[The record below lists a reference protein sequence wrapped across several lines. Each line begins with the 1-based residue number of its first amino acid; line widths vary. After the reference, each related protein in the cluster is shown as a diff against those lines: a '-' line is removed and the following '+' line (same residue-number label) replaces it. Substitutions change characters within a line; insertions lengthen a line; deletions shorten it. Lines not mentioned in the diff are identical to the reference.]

1 MATYP
6 NNLYEPRNFEN
17 LPGLNRLTADKKNLY
32 AEDLN
37 ETNAEVVA
45 IETILGK
52 NPNGAYASVKAWLEA
67 LASGGGGGTWGT
79 ITGTLSNQL
88 DLALALSEKEA
99 TANKKT
105 SLTDNSDTYYP
116 TQKAVKTAIDAKQDS
131 LGFTPE
137 NASNKKTAFQTTPT
151 DEAYVSEKLVKT
163 SLDNKISKNVASEF
177 ASLGSK
183 TTLTDY
189 DSFLIEDSG
198 AYYAKKKTY
207 ATYLA
212 NYIKSMVFNGSKVGT
227 TELQGFCPYFDP
239 LKSSTYYIGANLVV
253 PVAGADKK
261 FNQITWLGGEAYIS
275 RIRLKHFRKGTQA
288 SFGSSSVYLT
298 INSTDYLISSSQY
311 IGYFDY
317 DYYVK
322 SDLEIPIDSLDTI
335 SLKIVT
341 RDWTTEPTQVCFQY
355 ELCISDVGIMP

>member
-1 MATYP
+1 M
-6 NNLYEPRNFEN
+6 
-17 LPGLNRLTADKKNLY
+17 
-32 AEDLN
+32 
-37 ETNAEVVA
+37 
-45 IETILGK
+45 
-52 NPNGAYASVKAWLEA
+52 
-67 LASGGGGGTWGT
+67 ASGGSGGGTWGT
-79 ITGTLSNQL
+79 ITGVLSEQL
-88 DLALALSEKEA
+88 DLASALSEKEVS
-99 TANKKT
+99 ANKKT
-105 SLTDNSDTYYP
+105 SLADNSDTYYP
-116 TQKAVKTAIDAKQDS
+116 TQKAVKTAVDGKQDT

-137 NASNKKTAFQTTPT
+137 NVSNKKTAFQDTPT
-151 DEAYVSEKLVKT
+151 DEAYASEKLVKT

-177 ASLGSK
+177 ASISSK
-183 TTLTDY
+183 SNLVDY

-212 NYIKSMVFNGSKVGT
+212 NYIKSKVFNGSKVGI

-239 LKSSTYYIGANLVV
+239 LKKSTYYIGANLVI

-317 DYYVK
+317 DYFQK
-322 SDLEIPIDSLDTI
+322 SDLEIPLDYNDTI

-355 ELCISDVGIMP
+355 ELCVSDVGIMP

>member
-1 MATYP
+1 MATFP
-6 NNLYEPRNFEN
+6 NNFFEPRNFEN

-37 ETNAEVVA
+37 ETNAEIVA

-52 NPNGAYASVKAWLEA
+52 NPNGAYASVKAWLED
-67 LASGGGGGTWGT
+67 LASGGGGGGGTWGT
-79 ITGTLSNQL
+79 ITGTLNDQL
-88 DLALALSEKEA
+88 DLASALSDKEN
-99 TANKKT
+99 T
-105 SLTDNSDTYYP
+105 
-116 TQKAVKTAIDAKQDS
+116 
-131 LGFTPE
+131 
-137 NASNKKTAFQTTPT
+137 SNKKTAFQATPT

-177 ASLGSK
+177 ASISSK
-183 TTLTDY
+183 STLSDY

-212 NYIKSMVFNGSKVGT
+212 KYIKSKVFDGSKVGT

-239 LKSSTYYIGANLVV
+239 LKNSTYYIGANLVI

-317 DYYVK
+317 DYYIK
-322 SDLEIPIDSLDTI
+322 TDLDIPIDYGDTI
-335 SLKIVT
+335 SLKVVT
-341 RDWTTEPTQVCFQY
+341 RDWTTEPTEVCFQY
-355 ELCISDVGIMP
+355 ELCVSDVGIMP